1 MTIQAQTQP
10 RFKFPTM
17 PQVDYVLLFVVVIL
31 MLIGMIMIWSVT
43 FMPRVGSEDAQSD
56 FMRQAFFVVLG
67 LATLGVVM
75 FVDYRIWGRF
85 AVPLMIGTMAVLIVL
100 LIFGSETNSS
110 RRWLL
115 GGSIQPSELAKF
127 TVIVYMAKWLSSK
140 GAKLRM
146 ATYGVLPFAIIV
158 GVITGLILLQPNL
171 STAIIIALCAMGM
184 FFIAGADV
192 VQFLL
197 LALMGGGTIWFVIQ
211 RTPYLLQ
218 RWIVFTASD
227 PTALA
232 TKDSY
237 QITQTLIALG
247 SGGLFGRGIGEGLQ
261 KFGYL
266 PAANNDS
273 IFAILGEE
281 LGLVGTLAVVGL
293 FLAIAY
299 RGFNIAAKT
308 RDPFGQVLAAGLT
321 FWILFQ
327 AFVNIAVVTSSI
339 PYTGVPLPFISYG
352 GSSLVTVLAAIGVLL
367 NISSNGNL
375 PEKSHRAIFAFG
387 WRNRG
392 TRVPKSVRRT
402 RPPARP
408 RRSV

>member
-1 MTIQAQTQP
+1 MTMQAQTQP
-10 RFKFPTM
+10 RFKLPTL
-17 PQVDYVLLFVVVIL
+17 PQVDYVLLFIVGAL
-31 MLIGMIMIWSVT
+31 MLIGLMMIWSVT
-43 FMPRVGSEDAQSD
+43 FMPRAGAQDAQSD
-56 FMRQAFFVVLG
+56 FLRQLFFAFLG
-67 LATLGVVM
+67 FGALAVATL
-75 FVDYRIWGRF
+75 VDFRYWGRL
-85 AVPLMIGTMAVLIVL
+85 AVPMMVVTVGLLVL
-100 LIFGSETNSS
+100 LLLFGSDTNNS

-115 GGSIQPSELAKF
+115 GGSFQPSEVAKF
-127 TVIVYMAKWLSSK
+127 TVIVYMARWLSSK
-140 GAKLRM
+140 GTKLRNV
-146 ATYGVLPFAIIV
+146 TYGVLPFAIIV
-158 GVITGLILLQPNL
+158 GVITSLILLQPNL

-197 LALMGGGTIWFVIQ
+197 LALMGSGTIAFVIS
-211 RTPYLLQ
+211 RTSYLLQ
-218 RWIVFTASD
+218 RWNVFIAD
-227 PTALA
+227 PFALA
-232 TKDSY
+232 SKESY
-237 QITQTLIALG
+237 QISQTLIALG
-247 SGGLFGRGIGEGLQ
+247 SGGLFGRGMGEGLA

-281 LGLVGTLAVVGL
+281 LGLVGTLTVVAL
-293 FLAIAY
+293 FLAVAY
-299 RGFNIAAKT
+299 RGFSIAAKT

-352 GSSLVTVLAAIGVLL
+352 GSSLVTALAAIGVLL

-375 PEKSHRAIFAFG
+375 PEKEHRAIFSFG

-392 TRVPKSVRRT
+392 TRLPKSVRR
-402 RPPARP
+402 ARSSART
-408 RRSV
+408 RRSA

>member
-1 MTIQAQTQP
+1 MAIQAQARPT
-10 RFKFPTM
+10 FKLPTM
-17 PQVDYVLLFVVVIL
+17 PRVDFVLLFVVVFL
-31 MLIGMIMIWSVT
+31 MLIGLIMIWSVT
-43 FMPRVGSEDAQSD
+43 FMPRVGTEDAQSD
-56 FMRQAFFVVLG
+56 FLRQAFFASLG
-67 LATLGVVM
+67 LAGLVVAM
-75 FVDYRIWGRF
+75 FVDYRIWGRL
-85 AVPLMIGTMAVLIVL
+85 AVPLMIVTMAVLVAL
-100 LIFGSETNSS
+100 LVFGSDTNNS
-110 RRWLL
+110 RRWLM
-115 GGSIQPSELAKF
+115 GGSIQPSEVAKF

-140 GAKLRM
+140 GAKLRI
-146 ATYGVLPFAIIV
+146 ATYGVLPFALTV
-158 GVITGLILLQPNL
+158 GAITGLILLQPNL

-192 VQFLL
+192 LQFLL
-197 LALMGGGTIWFVIQ
+197 LAMAGGGTIWFVIQ
-211 RTPYLLQ
+211 RTPYLFQ
-218 RWIVFTASD
+218 RWIVFTAQD

-281 LGLVGTLAVVGL
+281 LGLIGTLTVVAL

-299 RGFNIAAKT
+299 RGFGIAART

-352 GSSLVTVLAAIGVLL
+352 GSALVTVLAAIGVLL
-367 NISSNGNL
+367 NISKNGIM
-375 PEKSHRAIFAFG
+375 PEKSHRAIFSIG

-392 TRVPKSVRRT
+392 SRVPKSVRRS
-402 RPPARP
+402 RAPARS
-408 RRSV
+408 RRSA